1 MKKSDREEWLQDET
15 AHGYQVRL
23 RFPRDYVLS
32 GSIFSSIFI
41 LALSLLFIVI
51 LYVTLKKTFSKYQ
64 TQVVDLVETIM
75 ILRKGSREK
84 RIDLTKKDQE
94 LLFNR

>member
-1 MKKSDREEWLQDET
+1 MTIPEGSIPIAVSITSPFETDMFHLGEKNDREEWLLDET
-15 AHGYQVRL
+15 AHGYQVQVAV
-23 RFPRDYVLS
+23 PRDYVLS

-64 TQVVDLVETIM
+64 P
-75 ILRKGSREK
+75 K
-84 RIDLTKKDQE
+84 
-94 LLFNR
+94 LLI